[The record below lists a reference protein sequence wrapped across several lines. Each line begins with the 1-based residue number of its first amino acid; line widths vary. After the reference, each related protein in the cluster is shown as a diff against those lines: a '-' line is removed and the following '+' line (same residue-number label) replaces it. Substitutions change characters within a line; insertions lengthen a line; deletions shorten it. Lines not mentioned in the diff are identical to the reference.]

1 MQKKP
6 KTILKKN
13 DLLLNSMA
21 KKRKEW
27 KFKMRIFLWYVVTEP
42 ARQLWKLIE
51 QLFVVPARGVGK
63 WVTNQNNN
71 LIWAYIASILLG
83 ISLAVNDKIIAAMT
97 FAIILFII
105 LTVEYH
111 RGYFM
116 HRYREEYKKRIQKKA
131 KKIDEKIKHL

>member
-1 MQKKP
+1 
-6 KTILKKN
+6 
-13 DLLLNSMA
+13 MA

-27 KFKMRIFLWYVVTEP
+27 KFKIRIFLWYVVTEP
-42 ARQLWKLIE
+42 ARQLWNLIE
-51 QLFVVPARGVGK
+51 QLFIVPAKGVGK

-97 FAIILFII
+97 LAIILFII
-105 LTVEYH
+105 LTVEYR

-131 KKIDEKIKHL
+131 KKLDEKIKHL